1 MLLQMAL
8 LHPFFMAELYSIVYM
23 YHIFFIHLSMGIYLV
38 SVLVIVNSPAT
49 NTKHWGYI
57 DIFKLEFS

>member
-1 MLLQMAL
+1 MLLQMAS
-8 LHPFFMAELYSIVYM
+8 LHSFFMLSYIPL
-23 YHIFFIHLSMGIYLV
+23 YHIFFIHLLMGIYLV